1 MTMEKNRKLRPE
13 RLDDFKNLYYDAFG
27 YGDGKHERASEF
39 FGVPVS
45 ECKLWHDTKPHPV
58 AHRYL
63 QVHCKGYLPFNTNW
77 KECRIMPDGMVMT
90 PFGNCMPSDMALL
103 HRRKWSAEQTR
114 QQLVRCRQQLHDL
127 RSGVKMKMLIHTA
140 DYLNRLLRELTEE
153 L

>member
-1 MTMEKNRKLRPE
+1 MEKNRKIRPE

-27 YGDGKHERASEF
+27 YGEGNHERAAEF
-39 FGVPVS
+39 FGVPAS
-45 ECKLWHDTKPHPV
+45 ECQKWHDERPHPV

-63 QVHCKGYLPFNTNW
+63 QVHCKGYLPYNTNW
-77 KECRIMPDGMVMT
+77 KECRIRPDGMVMT